1 MGTILSFGPYV
12 AQRRSQGGG
21 MERWY
26 RFIIHRPRLVLFF
39 IAVLTAFFAFHA
51 RHIRIDSSL
60 DSLLP
65 DNDPERQ
72 YYNDVVRLF
81 GSENVAVVGILT
93 DTIYTPQTLQKIQHL
108 TDEFRKIPEVKNVFS
123 LTNAP
128 DIIAKITG
136 AEQELLIPAIPTTVE
151 EAASIKEK
159 VATQPI
165 YHKNLVSA
173 DGRAAAIN
181 IFFLESLTDNEFV
194 RRGVDE
200 KIQAIIDQAQGPE
213 QLYYTGLPHFKAVSA
228 RTIVEDL
235 SFLLPVALVLIL
247 VVLFFC
253 LRSVR
258 GVILPALT
266 VIIGVTWTLGLMVLG
281 GSHLSLGTL
290 SLPPMLLVLGVAYS
304 LHVVAEYYELAQP
317 GRPKEEVLLE
327 TLRSMNTPVLMA
339 ALTTVLGFLSL
350 FTNDIVSIREMGI
363 YSAIGITIAFLL
375 ATILIPAALM
385 LFPLPSR
392 HQETYSPRLT
402 AALRAFSQFII
413 RHRTAVILGSTV
425 IAVLSMLPIPSI
437 QVGSNFLSLFRE
449 SHPVRQATEVINHAL
464 VGSMAF
470 YVTIDGSE
478 NDIMKKEDTLKRIK
492 ELQLYL
498 NSMPGVNK
506 TVSFVDY
513 CELFDQGI
521 QALPTED
528 GAPPPAPT
536 TTATFWGNPAKLD
549 EVMQLIFF
557 NPTFI
562 SSVVNHPMYSRS
574 NILVRTSFTHP
585 REIAD
590 AVQKIQAFAKD
601 HFPPEIKV
609 HPTGTVI
616 LNTRT
621 ASSLVSGQIQ
631 SLALT
636 AAVIFVIMTVMF
648 LSFRVGIIAMIPNLL
663 PILAFFGLMGVTGA
677 TLSIGTNTI
686 AAIVLGL
693 AVDDTIHIMSRL
705 SAEARTTADQRE
717 ALLRSLCTV
726 GKPTLYYSL
735 LVFLG
740 FLSFGLSTFV
750 PIQEFG
756 LLSATTVAF
765 GVLVELALLPALL
778 TTTPVITLWD
788 VLYVRLGQDPH
799 KTIPLFAGL
808 RPFQAKI
815 VTLMGELK
823 SFPKGHPI
831 IRQGELG
838 NEMYVVINGTADVFM
853 HSAEQSRKLGSLE
866 RGDVFGEMGLIRHHE
881 RMADVVATQDVEV
894 LAVNERFLERI
905 KHRYPRIATE
915 IFFNVSKI
923 LSDRL
928 EQAQQRPR

>member
-1 MGTILSFGPYV
+1 
-12 AQRRSQGGG
+12 

-26 RFIIHRPRLVLFF
+26 RFIIHRPRFVLLLIFL
-39 IAVLTAFFAFHA
+39 ITGFFAFHA
-51 RHIRIDSSL
+51 RHIQVDSSL

-81 GSENVAVVGILT
+81 GSENVAVIGILA
-93 DTIYTPQTLQKIQHL
+93 DNVYTPPTLQKIQRL
-108 TDEFRKIPEVKNVFS
+108 TDEFRKIPEVKSAFS

-128 DIIAKITG
+128 DVIAKITG
-136 AEQELLIPAIPTTVE
+136 AEQELLIPTIPATVE
-151 EAASIKEK
+151 EAAAIKEK

-165 YHKNLVSA
+165 YHKNLVA
-173 DGRAAAIN
+173 EDGRAAAIN
-181 IFFLESLTDNEFV
+181 IFFLESITDNEFV
-194 RRGVDE
+194 RRGIDE

-213 QLYYTGLPHFKAVSA
+213 KIYYTGLPHFKAVSA
-228 RTIVEDL
+228 RAIVEDL
-235 SFLLPVALVLIL
+235 SYLLPLALGLIL
-247 VVLFFC
+247 IVLFFC

-258 GVILPALT
+258 GVMLPALT
-266 VIIGVTWTLGLMVLG
+266 VIITVIWTLGLMVLG
-281 GSHLSLGTL
+281 GSRLSLGTL

-327 TLRSMNTPVLMA
+327 TLRSMNTPVLMT

-350 FTNDIVSIREMGI
+350 FTNNIVSIREMGI

-375 ATILIPAALM
+375 ATILIPAALVLM
-385 LFPLPSR
+385 PLPSR
-392 HQETYSPRLT
+392 HQETYSPELT
-402 AALRAFSQFII
+402 AALRTFTQFII
-413 RHRTAVILGSTV
+413 QHRTAVIIGGAL
-425 IAVLSMLPIPSI
+425 IAVLAALPIPSI
-437 QVGSNFLSLFRE
+437 EVGSNFLSLFRA
-449 SHPVRQATEVINHAL
+449 SHPVRQATDVMNHAL
-464 VGSMAF
+464 GGSMAF
-470 YVTIDGSE
+470 YVTIDGNE
-478 NDIMKKEDTLKRIK
+478 NDIMKKADTLKRIK
-492 ELQLYL
+492 DLQLYI
-498 NSMPGVNK
+498 NSLPGVDK

-513 CELFDQGI
+513 GEMFDEGI
-521 QALPTED
+521 RSL
-528 GAPPPAPT
+528 PPAEG
-536 TTATFWGNPAKLD
+536 TAPAPSLPNAPFWENPARLD

-557 NPTFI
+557 NPTI
-562 SSVVNHPMYSRS
+562 IANVVNHPMYSRS

-590 AVQKIQAFAKD
+590 AVQKIQRFAEE
-601 HFPPEIKV
+601 HFSPEMKA
-609 HPTGTVI
+609 HPTGALI

-621 ASSLVSGQIQ
+621 ASSLISGQIQ
-631 SLALT
+631 SLTLT
-636 AAVIFVIMTVMF
+636 AGVIFVIMTVMF
-648 LSFRVGIIAMIPNLL
+648 LSFRVGIIAMIPNIF
-663 PILAFFGLMGVTGA
+663 PILAFFGLMGASGA
-677 TLSIGTNTI
+677 MLSIGTSTI
-686 AAIVLGL
+686 ASIVLGL

-705 SAEARTTADQRE
+705 SAEARRTSDQRE
-717 ALLRSLCTV
+717 ALMRALCTV

-765 GVLVELALLPALL
+765 GVLAELALLPALL

-808 RPFQAKI
+808 RPFQAKL

-823 SFPKGHPI
+823 SFPKGQPI
-831 IRQGELG
+831 VRQGESG

-853 HSAEQSRKLGSLE
+853 HSSEQSRKLGSLE

-881 RMADVVATQDVEV
+881 RMADVIATQDVEV

-905 KHRYPRIATE
+905 KRRYPRIATE
-915 IFFNVSKI
+915 IFSNISKI

-928 EQAQQRPR
+928 EQAQRRGSLK

>member
-1 MGTILSFGPYV
+1 
-12 AQRRSQGGG
+12 

-26 RFIIHRPRLVLFF
+26 RFIIHRPRLILLLIFL
-39 IAVLTAFFAFHA
+39 ITGFFAFHA
-51 RHIRIDSSL
+51 RHIQIDSSL

-81 GSENVAVVGILT
+81 GSENVAVVGLLA
-93 DTIYTPQTLQKIQHL
+93 DNIYTPQTLQKIQRL
-108 TDEFRKIPEVKNVFS
+108 TDEFRKIPEVKNVLS
-123 LTNAP
+123 ITNTP
-128 DIIAKITG
+128 DVIAKIIG
-136 AEQELLIPAIPTTVE
+136 AEQELLVPEIPTTLE
-151 EAASIKEK
+151 EAAAIKEK
-159 VATQPI
+159 VATQPL
-165 YHKNLVSA
+165 YHKELVA
-173 DGRAAAIN
+173 VDGRAAAIN
-181 IFFLESLTDNEFV
+181 IFFLESLSDNEFV

-200 KIQAIIDQAQGPE
+200 KIQTLIDQAQGPE
-213 QLYYTGLPHFKAVSA
+213 HIYYTGLPHFKAVSA
-228 RTIVEDL
+228 RAIVEDL
-235 SFLLPVALVLIL
+235 SYLLPVALVLIL

-253 LRSVR
+253 LRSVP

-266 VIIGVTWTLGLMVLG
+266 VIISVTWTLGFMVLG

-304 LHVVAEYYELAQP
+304 LHVGAEYYELAQP
-317 GRPKEEVLLE
+317 GRSKEEVLLE
-327 TLRSMNTPVLMA
+327 TLRSMNTPALMA

-350 FTNDIVSIREMGI
+350 FTSNIHSIREMGI
-363 YSAIGITIAFLL
+363 YSAIGITVAFLL
-375 ATILIPAALM
+375 ATILIPAALVLM
-385 LFPLPSR
+385 PLPSR
-392 HQETYSPRLT
+392 PQETYSPRLT
-402 AALRAFSQFII
+402 AALRTLTQAVI
-413 RHRTAVILGSTV
+413 RHRTAVIIGSAL
-425 IAVLSMLPIPSI
+425 IAVLAVLPIPSI
-437 QVGSNFLSLFRE
+437 QVGSNFLSLFRQ
-449 SHPVRQATEVINHAL
+449 SHPVRQATEVITHAL
-464 VGSMAF
+464 AGSMAF
-470 YVTIDGSE
+470 YVVIDGSE
-478 NDIMKKEDTLKRIK
+478 NDLMKKEDILKRIK
-492 ELQLYL
+492 ELQLYI
-498 NSMPGVNK
+498 NSLPGVDK
-506 TVSFVDY
+506 TVSFVDF
-513 CELFDQGI
+513 CEIVDQGI
-521 QALPTED
+521 QALPPED
-528 GAPPPAPT
+528 GSPPPAPT
-536 TTATFWGNPAKLD
+536 ATASFWGNQTKLD
-549 EVMQLIFF
+549 ELMQIIVF
-557 NPTFI
+557 NSTLTA
-562 SSVVNHPMYSRS
+562 SVVDHPWYSRS
-574 NILVRTSFTHP
+574 NIRVRTSFTHP

-590 AVQKIQAFAKD
+590 AVQKIQTFAKD

-616 LNTRT
+616 LNTQT
-621 ASSLVSGQIQ
+621 ASGLISGQIQ
-631 SLALT
+631 SLTLT

-648 LSFRVGIIAMIPNLL
+648 LSFRVGIIAMVPNLF

-705 SAEARTTADQRE
+705 SAEARRTSDQRE

-756 LLSATTVAF
+756 LLSATTIAF
-765 GVLVELALLPALL
+765 GVLAELALLPALL

-823 SFPKGHPI
+823 SFPKGQPI
-831 IRQGELG
+831 VRQGDLG

-853 HSAEQSRKLGSLE
+853 HSSEQSRKLGSLD

-881 RMADVVATQDVEV
+881 RMADVIATQDIEV
-894 LAVNERFLERI
+894 LAVNERFLQRI
-905 KHRYPRIATE
+905 KRRYPRIATE
-915 IFFNVSKI
+915 IFFNISKI

-928 EQAQQRPR
+928 EQAQQRRV

>member
-1 MGTILSFGPYV
+1 MESLYRLIIRRPWPILTVIF
-12 AQRRSQGGG
+12 
-21 MERWY
+21 
-26 RFIIHRPRLVLFF
+26 LLTLFF
-39 IAVLTAFFAFHA
+39 AYHA
-51 RHIRIDSSL
+51 RHIHIDSSL

-65 DNDPERQ
+65 DNDSERQ

-81 GSENVAVVGILT
+81 GSENVAVIGILA
-93 DTIYTPQTLQKIQHL
+93 DNIYTPQTLEKIQRL
-108 TDEFRKIPEVKNVFS
+108 TNEFRKIPEVKTAFS

-128 DIIAKITG
+128 DIIAKVIG
-136 AEQELLIPAIPTTVE
+136 EEQELLVPTIPATVE
-151 EAASIKEK
+151 EAATIKEK

-165 YHKNLVSA
+165 YHKNLVAA

-181 IFFLESLTDNEFV
+181 IFFVESITDNEFV

-213 QLYYTGLPHFKAVSA
+213 RIYYTGLPHFKAVSA
-228 RTIVEDL
+228 RAMVEDL
-235 SFLLPVALVLIL
+235 SYLLPVALILIL

-253 LRSVR
+253 LRSVQ

-266 VIIGVTWTLGLMVLG
+266 VIVSVTWTLGFMVLG
-281 GSHLSLGTL
+281 GSRLSLGTL
-290 SLPPMLLVLGVAYS
+290 SLPPMLLVLGVAYA

-339 ALTTVLGFLSL
+339 TLTTALGFLSL
-350 FTNDIVSIREMGI
+350 FTNNIHSIREMGI
-363 YSAIGITIAFLL
+363 YSAIGITTAFLL
-375 ATILIPAALM
+375 STILIPAALALM
-385 LFPLPSR
+385 PLPSR

-402 AALRAFSQFII
+402 AALRTLTQAVI
-413 RHRTAVILGSTV
+413 RHRTAVIIGSV
-425 IAVLSMLPIPSI
+425 LIAVLAMLPIPSI
-437 QVGSNFLSLFRE
+437 QVGSNFLSLFRA
-449 SHPVRQATEVINHAL
+449 SHPVRQATEVMNHAL
-464 VGSMAF
+464 GGSMAF
-470 YVTIDGSE
+470 YVTIDGNE
-478 NDIMKKEDTLKRIK
+478 NDLMRKEDTLKRIK
-492 ELQLYL
+492 ALQLYI
-498 NSMPGVNK
+498 NSLPGVDK
-506 TVSFVDY
+506 TVSFVDF
-513 CELFDQGI
+513 CELVDQGI
-521 QALPTED
+521 QTASTED
-528 GAPPPAPT
+528 GTPSPAP
-536 TTATFWGNPAKLD
+536 AAAASFWGDQAKLD
-549 EVMQLIFF
+549 GVMQMFMLSPTLIM
-557 NPTFI
+557 
-562 SSVVNHPMYSRS
+562 SVVDHPWYSRS
-574 NILVRTSFTHP
+574 NIQVRTSFTHP

-590 AVQKIQAFAKD
+590 AVQKIHTFAEE
-601 HFPPEIKV
+601 HFPPEIQV

-621 ASSLVSGQIQ
+621 ASGLISGQIQ

-636 AAVIFVIMTVMF
+636 AVVIFVIMTVMF
-648 LSFRVGIIAMIPNLL
+648 LSFRVGIIAMIPNLY
-663 PILAFFGLMGVTGA
+663 PILVFFGLMGVTGA

-705 SAEARTTADQRE
+705 SAEARRTSDQRE

-756 LLSATTVAF
+756 LLSATTIAF
-765 GVLVELALLPALL
+765 GVLAELALLPALL

-788 VLYVRLGQDPH
+788 LLYVKLGQDPH

-808 RPFQAKI
+808 RPLQAKI

-823 SFPKGHPI
+823 SFPKGQPI
-831 IRQGELG
+831 VRQGDLG
-838 NEMYVVINGTADVFM
+838 NEMYVVINGTADVLM
-853 HSAEQSRKLGSLE
+853 HSSEQFRKLGSVA
-866 RGDVFGEMGLIRHHE
+866 RGDVFGEMGLLRHHE
-881 RMADVVATQDVEV
+881 RMADVVATQDIEV
-894 LAVNERFLERI
+894 LAVNERFLERL
-905 KHRYPRIATE
+905 KRRYPRIATE
-915 IFFNVSKI
+915 IFFNISKI

-928 EQAQQRPR
+928 EAAQQRKV

>member
-1 MGTILSFGPYV
+1 
-12 AQRRSQGGG
+12 

-26 RFIIHRPRLVLFF
+26 RFIIHRPCFVLLL
-39 IAVLTAFFAFHA
+39 ILLLTGFFAFHA
-51 RHIRIDSSL
+51 RHIQVDSSL

-81 GSENVAVVGILT
+81 GSENVAVIGILT
-93 DTIYTPQTLQKIQHL
+93 DNIYTPHTLQKIQRL
-108 TDEFRKIPEVKNVFS
+108 TDEFRKIPEVKTVFS

-128 DIIAKITG
+128 DVIAKITG
-136 AEQELLIPAIPTTVE
+136 AEQELLIPTIPTTVE
-151 EAASIKEK
+151 EAAAIKEK

-165 YHKNLVSA
+165 YHKNLVA
-173 DGRAAAIN
+173 EDGRAAAIN
-181 IFFLESLTDNEFV
+181 IFFLESITDNEFV
-194 RRGVDE
+194 RRGIDE
-200 KIQAIIDQAQGPE
+200 KIQDIIDQAQGPE
-213 QLYYTGLPHFKAVSA
+213 KIYYTGLPHFKAVSA
-228 RTIVEDL
+228 RAIVEDL
-235 SFLLPVALVLIL
+235 SYLLPLALVLIL
-247 VVLFFC
+247 IVLFFC

-258 GVILPALT
+258 GVVLPALT
-266 VIIGVTWTLGLMVLG
+266 VIITVIWTLGLMVLG
-281 GSHLSLGTL
+281 GSRLSLGTL

-327 TLRSMNTPVLMA
+327 TLRSINTPVLMA

-350 FTNDIVSIREMGI
+350 FTNNIVSIREMGI

-375 ATILIPAALM
+375 ATILIPAALVLM
-385 LFPLPSR
+385 PLPSR
-392 HQETYSPRLT
+392 HQDTYSPGLT
-402 AALRAFSQFII
+402 IALRAFTQFII
-413 RHRTAVILGSTV
+413 QHRSAVIIGGAL
-425 IAVLSMLPIPSI
+425 IAVLAALPIPSI
-437 QVGSNFLSLFRE
+437 EVGSNFLSLFRA
-449 SHPVRQATEVINHAL
+449 SHPVRQATDVMNHAL
-464 VGSMAF
+464 GGSMAF
-470 YVTIDGSE
+470 YVTIDGTE
-478 NDIMKKEDTLKRIK
+478 NDLMKKADTLKRIK
-492 ELQLYL
+492 DLQLYI
-498 NSMPGVNK
+498 NSLPGVDK

-513 CELFDQGI
+513 GEMFDEGI
-521 QALPTED
+521 RSLPPEEGT
-528 GAPPPAPT
+528 APAPSLPN
-536 TTATFWGNPAKLD
+536 AHFWENPARLD

-557 NPTFI
+557 NPTI
-562 SSVVNHPMYSRS
+562 IANVVNHPMYSRS

-590 AVQKIQAFAKD
+590 AVQKIQLFAQE
-601 HFPPEIKV
+601 HFSPEMKA
-609 HPTGTVI
+609 HPTGALI

-621 ASSLVSGQIQ
+621 ASSLISGQIQ
-631 SLALT
+631 SLTLT
-636 AAVIFVIMTVMF
+636 AGVIFVIMTVMF
-648 LSFRVGIIAMIPNLL
+648 LSFRVGIIAMIPNIF
-663 PILAFFGLMGVTGA
+663 PILAFFGLMGVSGA
-677 TLSIGTNTI
+677 MLSIGTSTI
-686 AAIVLGL
+686 ASIVLGL
-693 AVDDTIHIMSRL
+693 AVDDTIHIMTRL
-705 SAEARTTADQRE
+705 SAEARRTSDQRE
-717 ALLRSLCTV
+717 ALMRALCTV

-756 LLSATTVAF
+756 LLSATTIVF
-765 GVLVELALLPALL
+765 GVLAELALLPALL

-808 RPFQAKI
+808 RPFQAKL

-823 SFPKGHPI
+823 SFPQGQPI
-831 IRQGELG
+831 VRQGDLG

-853 HSAEQSRKLGSLE
+853 HSSEQSRKLGSLE

-881 RMADVVATQDVEV
+881 RMADVIATQDVEV

-905 KHRYPRIATE
+905 KRRYPRIATE

-928 EQAQQRPR
+928 EQAQRRASAK

>member
-1 MGTILSFGPYV
+1 MDSV
-12 AQRRSQGGG
+12 
-21 MERWY
+21 Y
-26 RFIIHRPRLVLFF
+26 RLVIHRPRLILFL
-39 IAVLTAFFAFHA
+39 IAALTVFFAFHA
-51 RHIRIDSSL
+51 RHIQIDSSL

-81 GSENVAVVGILT
+81 GSENVAVIGILA
-93 DTIYTPQTLQKIQHL
+93 DNIYTPQTLQKIQRL
-108 TDEFRKIPEVKNVFS
+108 TDEFRKIPEVKSAFS

-128 DIIAKITG
+128 DIIAKVIG
-136 AEQELLIPAIPTTVE
+136 AEQELLVPTIPATVE
-151 EAASIKEK
+151 EAATIKEK

-165 YHKNLVSA
+165 YHKNLVAA

-181 IFFLESLTDNEFV
+181 IFFLESITDNEFV
-194 RRGVDE
+194 RRGIDE

-213 QLYYTGLPHFKAVSA
+213 QIYYTGLPHFKAVSA
-228 RTIVEDL
+228 RAIVEDL
-235 SFLLPVALVLIL
+235 SYLLPVALILIL

-258 GVILPALT
+258 GVILPALA
-266 VIIGVTWTLGLMVLG
+266 VIITVTWTLGLMVLG
-281 GSHLSLGTL
+281 GSRLSLGTL

-304 LHVVAEYYELAQP
+304 LHVVAEYYELALP
-317 GRPKEEVLLE
+317 GRSKEEVLLE

-350 FTNDIVSIREMGI
+350 FTNNIVSIREMGL

-375 ATILIPAALM
+375 ATILIPAALALM
-385 LFPLPSR
+385 PLPSR

-402 AALRAFSQFII
+402 AALRTFTQFII
-413 RHRTAVILGSTV
+413 RYRTAVIIGSAL
-425 IAVLSMLPIPSI
+425 IAVLAMLPIPSI
-437 QVGSNFLSLFRE
+437 QVGSNFLSLFRA
-449 SHPVRQATEVINHAL
+449 SHPVRQATDVINHAL
-464 VGSMAF
+464 GGSMAF
-470 YVTIDGSE
+470 YVTIDGNE
-478 NDIMKKEDTLKRIK
+478 NDIMKKADTLKRIK
-492 ELQLYL
+492 DLQLYI
-498 NSMPGVNK
+498 NSLPGVDK
-506 TVSFVDY
+506 TVSFVDF
-513 CELFDQGI
+513 CELVDQGI
-521 QALPTED
+521 QTAPTED
-528 GAPPPAPT
+528 GTPPPAPT
-536 TTATFWGNPAKLD
+536 VTASFWGDQAKLD
-549 EVMQLIFF
+549 GVMQIIHSQSHDHLH
-557 NPTFI
+557 
-562 SSVVNHPMYSRS
+562 VVDHPWYSRS
-574 NILVRTSFTHP
+574 NIQVRTSFTHP

-590 AVQKIQAFAKD
+590 AVQKIHTFAKE

-609 HPTGTVI
+609 HPTGTLI

-636 AAVIFVIMTVMF
+636 AGVIFVIMTVMF
-648 LSFRVGIIAMIPNLL
+648 LSFRVGIIAMIPNIF
-663 PILAFFGLMGVTGA
+663 PILAFFGLMGVSGA

-686 AAIVLGL
+686 ASIVLGL

-705 SAEARTTADQRE
+705 SAEARRTSDQRE

-765 GVLVELALLPALL
+765 GVLAELALLPALL

-788 VLYVRLGQDPH
+788 VLYVKLGQDPH

-808 RPFQAKI
+808 RPLQAKI

-823 SFPKGHPI
+823 SFP
-831 IRQGELG
+831 QGAT
-838 NEMYVVINGTADVFM
+838 NY
-853 HSAEQSRKLGSLE
+853 SAR
-866 RGDVFGEMGLIRHHE
+866 
-881 RMADVVATQDVEV
+881 
-894 LAVNERFLERI
+894 
-905 KHRYPRIATE
+905 
-915 IFFNVSKI
+915 
-923 LSDRL
+923 
-928 EQAQQRPR
+928 RPGK

>member
-1 MGTILSFGPYV
+1 
-12 AQRRSQGGG
+12 

-26 RFIIHRPRLVLFF
+26 RFVIHRPRLVLFL
-39 IAVLTAFFAFHA
+39 IALLTVFFAFHA
-51 RHIRIDSSL
+51 RHIQIDSSL

-81 GSENVAVVGILT
+81 GSENVAVIGILA
-93 DTIYTPQTLQKIQHL
+93 DNIYTPQTLQKIQHL
-108 TDEFRKIPEVKNVFS
+108 TNEFRKIPEVKNAFS

-136 AEQELLIPAIPTTVE
+136 AEQELLVPTIPATVE
-151 EAASIKEK
+151 EAAAIKEK

-165 YHKNLVSA
+165 YHKNVVAA

-181 IFFLESLTDNEFV
+181 LFFLESITDNEFV

-213 QLYYTGLPHFKAVSA
+213 KLYYTGLPHFKAVSA

-235 SFLLPVALVLIL
+235 SYLLPVALVLIL

-258 GVILPALT
+258 GVILPTLT
-266 VIIGVTWTLGLMVLG
+266 VIITVTWTLGLMVLDG
-281 GSHLSLGTL
+281 TRLSLGTL

-304 LHVVAEYYELAQP
+304 LHVVAEYYELALP
-317 GRPKEEVLLE
+317 GRSKEEVLLE
-327 TLRSMNTPVLMA
+327 TLRSINTPVLMA

-350 FTNDIVSIREMGI
+350 FTNNIVSIRELGI

-375 ATILIPAALM
+375 ATILIPAALALM
-385 LFPLPSR
+385 PLPSR
-392 HQETYSPRLT
+392 HQDTYSPRLT
-402 AALRAFSQFII
+402 AALRTFTQFII
-413 RHRTAVILGSTV
+413 RYRTAVILGSLL
-425 IAVLSMLPIPSI
+425 IAVLAALPIPSI
-437 QVGSNFLSLFRE
+437 QVGSNFLSLFRA
-449 SHPVRQATEVINHAL
+449 SHPVRQATDIINHAL
-464 VGSMAF
+464 VGSMSF

-478 NDIMKKEDTLKRIK
+478 NDLMKKADTLKRIK
-492 ELQLYL
+492 DLQLYINAL
-498 NSMPGVNK
+498 PGVDK

-513 CELFDQGI
+513 GEIFDQSI
-521 QALPTED
+521 KALPAED
-528 GAPPPAPT
+528 GTTPPPSPTNAP
-536 TTATFWGNPAKLD
+536 FWENPTQLD

-557 NPTFI
+557 NPTII

-574 NILVRTSFTHP
+574 NILVRTFFTHP
-585 REIAD
+585 REIAE
-590 AVQKIQAFAKD
+590 AVHKIQTFAKE

-609 HPTGTVI
+609 HPTGTLI

-621 ASSLVSGQIQ
+621 ASSLISGQIQ
-631 SLALT
+631 SLTLT

-648 LSFRVGIIAMIPNLL
+648 LSFRVGFIAMIPNLF

-693 AVDDTIHIMSRL
+693 AVDDTIHLMSRL
-705 SAEARTTADQRE
+705 SAEARRTSDQRE

-765 GVLVELALLPALL
+765 GVLAELALLPALL

-808 RPFQAKI
+808 RPFQAKV

-823 SFPKGHPI
+823 SFPKGQPI
-831 IRQGELG
+831 IRQGEMG

-853 HSAEQSRKLGSLE
+853 HSSEQSRKLGSLE

-881 RMADVVATQDVEV
+881 RIADVIATQDVEV

-915 IFFNVSKI
+915 IFSNISKI